1 MTTAWSD
8 PADGGAGGLPRC
20 GEAPADVRGVAEPAG
35 RAQPAAD
42 PSGPGDAPV
51 ASGGGVISSSSS
63 SQDES
68 DEETL
73 SLEPMLIRLAELQ
86 RRLLYWSVDH
96 PAECAVEQQR
106 STLTAQ
112 RKKLKKAV
120 DKLSTRIKLL
130 LPCTLHPLFDRR
142 NAVLYLSVPRRAAK
156 LCELLRPNPDRQS
169 LQDKE
174 VDCELV
180 RRAVKELHQNRF
192 DARIFGTIV
201 GFPGMG
207 KTYLMRL
214 LLMSQAPSAPAS
226 SAAVEVESDEVMS
239 WWMSMPL
246 FVISFNGITSATS
259 IDVLLA
265 ALGYELPGVV
275 RLLFS
280 EMMRQDG
287 GSDFATFRAAMLE
300 ALQAGKLSPSTLLML
315 VNYVRRTRCREQ
327 LDPHPTFVGI
337 LLADELVQLSRAP
350 PPSPTCLQRSQR
362 GRPSGG
368 QPLPLPSSSSDSRR
382 CNASSSSDVD
392 PSPAS
397 WTPRESTQGA
407 NEAMAGHAVTTPVMH
422 GARVAEVTRSAL
434 CSTAKNHRLLLCVS
448 SFSEGFIIR
457 EKTASGSVPVR
468 IGFLQLVEA
477 TRVAAAV
484 SQLLCERKK
493 GFQVTSKSGATS
505 VLTTETVG
513 MCLGVLAGGHPR
525 AAEVLITSIEAS
537 RHGEPFLSN
546 FLSRLEP
553 GKLSLAS
560 SSVDTL
566 CEYPAVVAVG
576 LLGYEADPDIP
587 FCGSIPWDHVYAQ
600 GALTRGV
607 LDRTHRRATRS
618 ASRFGAP
625 ASPIYR
631 TRLSVAFLLEVLK
644 RKPSRARIE
653 SDVGEQSPAATVVD
667 QDLYAA
673 LHDVRAAL
681 ETGDAAVAWERFVF
695 SGLTAVSHARRICS
709 QKLGSLVRD
718 GQEQPPL
725 HKTTLLDLFPASSP
739 YVGDAPWL
747 EAAEVDASRAFF
759 GVRLFRN
766 YTELLAMDDEEL
778 LKYVWQAEQSNFPA
792 VDGVIFFKCTGCT
805 VAAGPRRGEL
815 VAVMLQL
822 KHKEKINL
830 AKDVIKSAVSAAAA
844 FGVIAG
850 TSSWSRRTAFV
861 VLSHRALPQRR
872 DVDLVHAVAAPVI
885 VVDQLGLIATFGP
898 GLHALI
904 QSSAI
909 AFGTQV
915 VDVTSASFLE
925 G

>member
-1 MTTAWSD
+1 M
-8 PADGGAGGLPRC
+8 
-20 GEAPADVRGVAEPAG
+20 
-35 RAQPAAD
+35 
-42 PSGPGDAPV
+42 
-51 ASGGGVISSSSS
+51 SSSSS

-68 DEETL
+68 VGETL

-86 RRLLYWSVDH
+86 HRLLYWSVDH
-96 PAECAVEQQR
+96 PTEYAAEQQR

-112 RKKLKKAV
+112 RKKLKEAI
-120 DKLSTRIKLL
+120 DKLSTRVKLL
-130 LPCTLHPLFDRR
+130 LPSTLHPLFDRR

-156 LCELLRPNPDRQS
+156 LCELLRPNPGRQS
-169 LQDKE
+169 LQDKQL
-174 VDCELV
+174 DYELV

-214 LLMSQAPSAPAS
+214 LLMSQAASAPAT
-226 SAAVEVESDEVMS
+226 SAAVDMESDEVMS

-259 IDVLLA
+259 IDLLLA
-265 ALGYELPGVV
+265 TLDYELPGMV

-280 EMMRQDG
+280 EMMRQGG

-300 ALQAGKLSPSTLLML
+300 ALHAGKLSPSTLLML

-327 LDPHPTFVGI
+327 LDLPSTFVGI
-337 LLADELVQLSRAP
+337 LLADELLQLSRAP
-350 PPSPTCLQRSQR
+350 PPSPTRLQRSQR

-368 QPLPLPSSSSDSRR
+368 QPLPLPSSSSDSGR
-382 CNASSSSDVD
+382 CDASPSSDVD
-392 PSPAS
+392 GSPTI
-397 WTPRESTQGA
+397 WTPRESRQGA

-422 GARVAEVTRSAL
+422 GARVAEVARSAL
-434 CSTAKNHRLLLCVS
+434 CSTAKNHNLLLCVS

-484 SQLLCERKK
+484 SQVLCERKK
-493 GFQVTSKSGATS
+493 GFQVMSKSGTTS

-546 FLSRLEP
+546 VLSRLEP
-553 GKLSLAS
+553 DKLSLAS

-576 LLGYEADPDIP
+576 LLGFEADPEIP
-587 FCGSIPWDHVYAQ
+587 FFDSIPWDHVYAQ

-618 ASRFGAP
+618 ASCSGAP
-625 ASPIYR
+625 ASPIYS
-631 TRLSVAFLLEVLK
+631 TRLIVAFLLEVLK
-644 RKPSRARIE
+644 RKPLQARIE
-653 SDVGEQSPAATVVD
+653 SDVGEQSRTATVVD

-673 LHDVRAAL
+673 LRDVQAAL

-709 QKLGSLVRD
+709 QKLRSLVRD

-747 EAAEVDASRAFF
+747 ETAEVDASRALA

-778 LKYVWQAEQSNFPA
+778 LTYVWQAEQSNFPA
-792 VDGVIFFKCTGCT
+792 VDGVVFFKCTGCAA
-805 VAAGPRRGEL
+805 AAGPRRGEL

-830 AKDVIKSAVSAAAA
+830 AKGVINSAVSAAAA
-844 FGVIAG
+844 FRFIAG

-861 VLSHRALPQRR
+861 VLSHRELPRRR

-885 VVDQLGLIATFGP
+885 VVDHLGLIATFGP

-904 QSSAI
+904 RSSAI

-915 VDVTSASFLE
+915 VDVTSARFLE